1 MGKLLNYQMN
11 NFDVCIIGGGPGGY
25 TAAIEAERKGL
36 RVLLVEKKSLGGTC
50 LNLGC
55 IPTKSLLKSAEL
67 YSDILKNQNKLFNI
81 SNLSI
86 NFDEII
92 KNSQKNIRRLLSGL
106 EYLINN
112 KKITYINGNAKFKDK
127 KTIKVLYNKK
137 EEIYNSDIFI
147 ISTGSIPKNPKNI
160 MPDNNIIYD
169 SDGILQLSNLPKSIL
184 IVGGG
189 YIGIEFAFFFNSL
202 GSEVTIVEDQKSILS
217 VMDTEIINELKKNFK
232 GKGIK
237 IEENSKVSINKK
249 NENHIDVNINNSK
262 FFYEKI
268 LVATG
273 RQPLT
278 EGLDIESLDIKL
290 NNKNFIITDSNYKTN
305 IENIFAIGDVTEG
318 PMLAHRASFDGFR
331 IIDNIYGDKINTKI
345 SVPSC
350 VYCQPEIATIGS
362 TEDSLL
368 ENQINFKKAITPFK
382 SNGKSIAQGENRG
395 FCKIMV
401 DKEFKILGAHI
412 IGKGAT
418 EMISELN
425 ILMSNDLSIESII
438 NTVYPHPTL
447 SEIIYECCLQLIG
460 RERHI

>member
-1 MGKLLNYQMN
+1 MN

-92 KNSQKNIRRLLSGL
+92 KNSQKNIKRLLSGL

-127 KTIKVLYNKK
+127 KTIKVSYNKK
-137 EEIYNSDIFI
+137 EEVYSSDIFI

-160 MPDNNIIYD
+160 IPDNNIIYD
-169 SDGILQLSNLPKSIL
+169 SDGILQLSNLPKNIL

-237 IEENSKVSINKK
+237 IEVNSK
-249 NENHIDVNINNSK
+249 
-262 FFYEKI
+262 
-268 LVATG
+268 
-273 RQPLT
+273 R
-278 EGLDIESLDIKL
+278 
-290 NNKNFIITDSNYKTN
+290 
-305 IENIFAIGDVTEG
+305 
-318 PMLAHRASFDGFR
+318 SF
-331 IIDNIYGDKINTKI
+331 K
-345 SVPSC
+345 
-350 VYCQPEIATIGS
+350 
-362 TEDSLL
+362 
-368 ENQINFKKAITPFK
+368 
-382 SNGKSIAQGENRG
+382 
-395 FCKIMV
+395 
-401 DKEFKILGAHI
+401 
-412 IGKGAT
+412 
-418 EMISELN
+418 
-425 ILMSNDLSIESII
+425 
-438 NTVYPHPTL
+438 
-447 SEIIYECCLQLIG
+447 
-460 RERHI
+460 

>member
-1 MGKLLNYQMN
+1 MEKLLNYQMN

-92 KNSQKNIRRLLSGL
+92 KNSQKNIKRLLSGL

-112 KKITYINGNAKFKDK
+112 KK
-127 KTIKVLYNKK
+127 
-137 EEIYNSDIFI
+137 EEVYSSDIFI

-160 MPDNNIIYD
+160 IPDNNIIYD
-169 SDGILQLSNLPKSIL
+169 SDGILQLSNLPKNIL

-237 IEENSKVSINKK
+237 IEENSKVSINKINK
-249 NENHIDVNINNSK
+249 DHIDVNINNSK

-278 EGLDIESLDIKL
+278 EGLDIELLDIKL

-331 IIDNIYGDKINTKI
+331 IIDNIYSDKINTKI